1 MPPPKPLII
10 GSEQEIAE
18 HVIEDLTQEFDEVIA
33 SGNVLYTW
41 AGTHWIEITR
51 SQIFSF
57 IKAYDG
63 FPYGYAGHQR
73 VIRITNQK
81 VESTEKLI
89 VRNRECTDFFRKP
102 TVGIPCLNGFIKL
115 GEEGA
120 ELVPHHKKHLNRHVL
135 PVKWDAQVCSKAHDG
150 SLLSQYLEG
159 VFRDDPEAAQKRMV
173 LAEIAGVVLS
183 GYATR
188 LSSPKAVILYGPSA
202 ANGKSQ
208 FQSLLRGLVP
218 DSAQVTLNP
227 SHLADDRSIAL
238 LDGAWLVSA
247 SEIGGK
253 AIASEALK
261 AAVTGDPMP
270 GRPLYKAG
278 YTVRPKALFV
288 YSTNSLPPFTSGMD
302 AGVRRRLLIVAFDRV
317 IPEDERIER
326 IGDLIAEHELTL
338 VLSWAIGGA
347 LRAIHQRGFT
357 ELKSSNDVIREW
369 VLISD
374 PFECWLNDPMAV
386 AITGR
391 EEDHPTTRE
400 AFAAFRKWGELE
412 NLRNTDIGKQ
422 TRFTQRL
429 RELASRGVHVR
440 HSNRGNRVHGLKLNP
455 GVILSEEEGDKS

>member
-1 MPPPKPLII
+1 MPPPKPLIV

-18 HVIEDLTQEFDEVIA
+18 HVIEDLTQEFAEVIA

-81 VESTEKLI
+81 VESIEKLI
-89 VRNRECTDFFRKP
+89 VRNRECTDFFREP
-102 TVGIPCLNGFIKL
+102 AIGIPCLNGFIRL

-135 PVKWDAQVCSKAHDG
+135 PVKWDERACSKAPEG

-159 VFRDDPEAAQKRMV
+159 VFRDDLEAAQKRMA

-208 FQSLLRGLVP
+208 FQALLRSLVP

-288 YSTNSLPPFTSGMD
+288 YSANSLPPFTSGMD

-326 IGDLIAEHELTL
+326 IGDLIAEHELAL

-347 LRAIHQRGFT
+347 LRAIRQRGFT
-357 ELKSSNDVIREW
+357 ELKSCKDVICDW
-369 VLISD
+369 VLVSD
-374 PFECWLNDPMAV
+374 PFECWLHDPMAV
-386 AITGR
+386 AITGK
-391 EEDHPTTRE
+391 EEDRPTTRE

-412 NLRNTDIGKQ
+412 NLRDTDIGKQ

-429 RELASRGVHVR
+429 RELASRGVYVR

-455 GVILSEEEGDKS
+455 GVTLSDGKGDKS